1 MWRRPLVAAHRR
13 LMHSPMLKSM
23 YTVARIEDLTCG
35 GTHFAAV
42 AEVAGMTAA
51 ENRPVCSV

>member
-1 MWRRPLVAAHRR
+1 
-13 LMHSPMLKSM
+13 MHLPMLKSM